1 VSIGQALRAAT
12 GMLPA
17 GSREER
23 DGILVFLHIPKTAGS
38 TLVGV
43 LEREYGPGA
52 VLDLYDS
59 TFGDEV
65 AALTPEEIGRT
76 RVVAG
81 HFYFGVHERLP
92 GPCHYVTFLRDPVER
107 VVSHYGFVQRQPEH
121 YLHEAASTL
130 SLREYVRSCGRAE
143 PNNDQTRLLAGRK
156 LASSDGGSSRAMLP
170 VAKRNLDRHA
180 VVGLTEAF
188 DASLLLMR
196 RIFGWGLP
204 FYVSRNIGDRGKVV
218 DPDTRELILTHNDLD
233 AELNRYGRERFE
245 NEIRELGDAFA
256 RELRVFRVLNR
267 VYGKTRAL
275 ASAPRARR
283 SPASA

>member
-1 VSIGQALRAAT
+1 MSVRQALHAAT

-17 GSREER
+17 RSREGR

-38 TLVGV
+38 TLVSF

-65 AALTPEEIGRT
+65 AALTPEEIGRI

-92 GPCHYVTFLRDPVER
+92 GPCHYLTFLRDPVER
-107 VVSHYGFVQRQPEH
+107 VVSHYRFVQRQPEH

-130 SLREYVRSCGRAE
+130 SLPEYVRSCGTAE

-156 LASSDGGSSRAMLP
+156 LASGDGGSSRAMLP
-170 VAKRNLDRHA
+170 LAKRNLDRHA
-180 VVGLTEAF
+180 VIGLTEAF

-196 RIFGWGLP
+196 RVFDWSRP
-204 FYVSRNIGDRGKVV
+204 FYVSRNIGDRRELV
-218 DPDTRELILTHNDLD
+218 DPDTRELILSHNELD
-233 AELNRYGRERFE
+233 AELYRYGRERFE
-245 NEIRELGDAFA
+245 NEIREQGEAFA
-256 RELRVFRVLNR
+256 RELRVFRGLNR
-267 VYGKTRAL
+267 VYGRTRTL
-275 ASAPRARR
+275 TSAARARR